1 MSPPIPIV
9 SDKAICKAKV
19 NHNNNVMALKESS
32 RLIIPSKVRDSARI
46 KLKAQ
51 MTADALTHSPLTH
64 HHHPLTTACS
74 AATVTTSTH
83 SQLTARKT
91 EATEAVV
98 VRAVPLVSSIGNTLT
113 LSTTTTAAATTHQG
127 RVSMKFEP

>member
-51 MTADALTHSPLTH
+51 MTADALTGT
-64 HHHPLTTACS
+64 
-74 AATVTTSTH
+74 TVTS
-83 SQLTARKT
+83 SNQLTVRKT

-98 VRAVPLVSSIGNTLT
+98 VRAVPLVSTNTLT
-113 LSTTTTAAATTHQG
+113 LSTTTAAATTHQG
-127 RVSMKFEP
+127 KVS

>member
-51 MTADALTHSPLTH
+51 MTADA
-64 HHHPLTTACS
+64 TA
-74 AATVTTSTH
+74 AATVTTSSH
-83 SQLTARKT
+83 SQLTVRKT

>member
-1 MSPPIPIV
+1 M
-9 SDKAICKAKV
+9 

-51 MTADALTHSPLTH
+51 MAADALTG
-64 HHHPLTTACS
+64 
-74 AATVTTSTH
+74 VTSC
-83 SQLTARKT
+83 SQLTVRKT

-98 VRAVPLVSSIGNTLT
+98 VRAVPLVSNTTLT
-113 LSTTTTAAATTHQG
+113 LSTNTTVAATTHQG
-127 RVSMKFEP
+127 KVF

>member
-1 MSPPIPIV
+1 M
-9 SDKAICKAKV
+9 

-51 MTADALTHSPLTH
+51 MTADALTGTLP
-64 HHHPLTTACS
+64 
-74 AATVTTSTH
+74 VTS
-83 SQLTARKT
+83 SNQLTVRKT

-98 VRAVPLVSSIGNTLT
+98 VRAVPLVSTNTLT
-113 LSTTTTAAATTHQG
+113 LSTTTAAATTHQG
-127 RVSMKFEP
+127 KVS

>member
-1 MSPPIPIV
+1 
-9 SDKAICKAKV
+9 
-19 NHNNNVMALKESS
+19 MALKESS

-64 HHHPLTTACS
+64 STLTHHPLTTACS
-74 AATVTTSTH
+74 AATVTTSSH
-83 SQLTARKT
+83 SQLTVRKT

>member
-1 MSPPIPIV
+1 
-9 SDKAICKAKV
+9 
-19 NHNNNVMALKESS
+19 MALKESS

-74 AATVTTSTH
+74 AATVTTSSH
-83 SQLTARKT
+83 SQLTVRKT

>member
-1 MSPPIPIV
+1 
-9 SDKAICKAKV
+9 
-19 NHNNNVMALKESS
+19 MALKESS

-64 HHHPLTTACS
+64 HHPLTTACS
-74 AATVTTSTH
+74 AATVTTSSH
-83 SQLTARKT
+83 SQLTVRKT